1 MMEKYITPKGKK
13 YLLELG
19 FINDDNTNNFNFA
32 ALGIGDSSAAANNGT
47 GFHEANG
54 DNYRRVHFEQEDTM
68 DDTDTSIAI
77 SATFDSTN
85 FNPSEPV
92 RVAEIGIVNQD
103 IENNNDT
110 FFAYMSVPSID
121 KTSNVSLKYTVI
133 ITLE

>member
-32 ALGIGDSSAAANNGT
+32 ALGIGKSSAATNNGT

-54 DNYRRVHFEQEDTM
+54 DNYRRVHFEREDTM

-92 RVAEIGIVNQD
+92 HVAEIGIVNQD

>member
-1 MMEKYITPKGKK
+1 MMEKYITPNGNKH
-13 YLLELG
+13 LLELG
-19 FINDDNTNNFNFA
+19 FLNDDNTSNFNFA
-32 ALGIGDSSAAANNGT
+32 ALGIGDSSAATNNGT
-47 GFHEANG
+47 GFNEANG
-54 DNYRRVHFEQEDTM
+54 DNYQRVQFAQENTM

-92 RVAEIGIVNQD
+92 HVAEIGIVNQD
-103 IENNNDT
+103 IENDNDT

>member
-1 MMEKYITPKGKK
+1 MMEKYITPEGKK
-13 YLLELG
+13 HLLKLG
-19 FINDDNTNNFNFA
+19 FLSEDNSSNFSFA
-32 ALGIGDSSAAANNGT
+32 ALGIGDSSAATNNGAH
-47 GFHEANG
+47 FNEANG
-54 DNYRRVHFEQEDTM
+54 DNYQRVRFYQETTM

-92 RVAEIGIVNQD
+92 HVAEIGIVNQD
-103 IENNNDT
+103 IENDNDT

>member
-1 MMEKYITPKGKK
+1 MVEKYVTPNGKK
-13 YLLELG
+13 HLLELG
-19 FINDDNTNNFNFA
+19 FLNDDNTSNFNFA
-32 ALGIGDSSAAANNGT
+32 ALGIGDSSAATNNGT
-47 GFHEANG
+47 GFSEANG
-54 DNYRRVHFEQEDTM
+54 DNYQRVQFLQETTM

-92 RVAEIGIVNQD
+92 HVAEIGIVNQD
-103 IENNNDT
+103 IENDNDT

-121 KTSNVSLKYTVI
+121 KTSNVSLKYTII

>member
-19 FINDDNTNNFNFA
+19 FLNDDNTNNFNFA
-32 ALGIGDSSAAANNGT
+32 ALGIGKSSAAINNGT
-47 GFHEANG
+47 GFDEANG
-54 DNYRRVHFEQEDTM
+54 DNYRRVHFEREDTM
-68 DDTDTSIAI
+68 DDTDTSIAV

-85 FNPSEPV
+85 FNPSELV
-92 RVAEIGIVNQD
+92 RIAEIGIVNQD